1 MVEACSEP
9 TPIPAQRKKF
19 TPAKNKPPVIDQSQ
33 AKTDAETMDRHR
45 MPLLAARGPDAAP
58 AKRIGSSAC
67 REVGGLGDRGSHG
80 FGARG
85 GGALLGFGDALI
97 VTEPLALASAAL
109 VRAEIASRSCSATAA
124 RMPPSISPMTPAN
137 LGDRLSPRCGAR
149 RAEGERHLFPAPI
162 PRQ

>member
-1 MVEACSEP
+1 MVEARSEP

-19 TPAKNKPPVIDQSQ
+19 APAKNKPPVIDQSQ
-33 AKTDAETMDRHR
+33 ANTDAETMDLHR

-58 AKRIGSSAC
+58 VKRIGSSAC

-124 RMPPSISPMTPAN
+124 RMPARLAELLTPEFRSP
-137 LGDRLSPRCGAR
+137 LIIG
-149 RAEGERHLFPAPI
+149 
-162 PRQ
+162 

>member
-1 MVEACSEP
+1 MVEARSEP
-9 TPIPAQRKKF
+9 SPIPAQRKKF

-33 AKTDAETMDRHR
+33 AKTDAETMDLHR

-58 AKRIGSSAC
+58 VKRIGSSAC

-97 VTEPLALASAAL
+97 VTEPLALGLGAASAAL
-109 VRAEIASRSCSATAA
+109 VRAEIASRSCSAIAA
-124 RMPPSISPMTPAN
+124 RMPAASQNFSRPSFA
-137 LGDRLSPRCGAR
+137 AR
-149 RAEGERHLFPAPI
+149 SS
-162 PRQ
+162 